1 VILQGVSDVSLPR
14 RPADFSGFVRADNG
28 RIVDAAGR
36 PLLLRGM
43 GIGTWMLPEGY
54 MWKLSPGAESPR
66 QIEALF
72 ADLVG
77 ADAAQRFWD
86 GFYASFFNEDDVR
99 RIAETG
105 FDHIR
110 LPINARLIQTPAGEP
125 IEAGLALIDQ
135 TIDWCRTHRLWLLLD
150 LHGAP
155 GGQTGT
161 NIDDSPNNQPEL
173 FMDPANRALT
183 ITLWQMLARRYRDEP
198 VVMGYDLLNEPL
210 PNAWQHTYRAE
221 LVALYKD
228 LTAAVRVIDDRHLIM
243 YEGSHWATNWEIFT
257 EIWDPNSV
265 LQFHRYWMAP
275 DRASIA
281 PYLAAREQLGLPI
294 YMGEGGENNLE
305 WLYAAHRL
313 YEGHDIGWN
322 FWPWKKIDTVTSPAS
337 IEPPDGWAEIAAYAA
352 GGAKPSREAAERTL
366 AELLEAMKLDNC
378 VWREEVIR
386 AVTAERPSVIP
397 AWGFGARGRGQSY
410 ETHPLARAN
419 TGFRAPDEVD
429 FVLPDQPDFHQTDG
443 RQYHADERIRV
454 RLQPG
459 DWLEYE
465 AGGLTPEAMIAVTDR
480 DGRDAP
486 VRIERSPRGFRV
498 VALQVVELDRITI
511 APASP

>member
-1 VILQGVSDVSLPR
+1 VSLPR
-14 RPADFSGFVRADNG
+14 RPADFSGFVHADKG
-28 RIVDAAGR
+28 SIVDGAGR

-43 GIGTWMLPEGY
+43 GIGTWLLPEGY

-77 ADAAQRFWD
+77 VEAGQRFWD
-86 GFYASFFNEDDVR
+86 GFRANFFNEDDVAG
-99 RIAETG
+99 IAESG

-110 LPINARLIQTPAGEP
+110 LPINARVIQTDSGEP

-135 TIDWCRTHRLWLLLD
+135 TIEWCRRHKLWLLLD

-161 NIDDSPNNQPEL
+161 NIDDSPNNKPEL
-173 FMDPANRALT
+173 FMDPTNRGLT
-183 ITLWQMLARRYRDEP
+183 IKLWEMLARRYRDEP

-210 PNAWQHTYRAE
+210 PNEWQHVYRDE

-228 LTAAVRVIDDRHLIM
+228 LTAAIRAIDQQHLIM

-257 EIWDPNSV
+257 DVWDPNAV

-281 PYLAAREQLGLPI
+281 PYLAAREKLGLPI

-322 FWPWKKIDTVTSPAS
+322 FWPWKKIDTLTSPAS
-337 IEPPDGWAEIAAYAA
+337 IKAPDGWAEIAAYAA
-352 GGAKPSREAAERTL
+352 GGPKPSQEAAQRTL
-366 AELLEAMKLDNC
+366 DALVQAVKLENC
-378 VWREEVIR
+378 VWQEEVVR
-386 AVTAERPSVIP
+386 AITAQRPRVIP
-397 AWGFGARGRGQSY
+397 AWGFGSRGRGKSY
-410 ETHPLARAN
+410 ETGATTPGQ
-419 TGFRAPDEVD
+419 GFRAPDEVD
-429 FVLPDQPDFHQTDG
+429 FRMPTTPNFHHTDG
-443 RQYHADERIRV
+443 REYRADERIQV
-454 RLQPG
+454 CINAG

-465 AGGLTPEAMIAVTDR
+465 VDGLTPDSTIAILNKQWAT
-480 DGRDAP
+480 AP
-486 VRIERSPRGFRV
+486 VRIDPTLRGFRV
-498 VALQVVELDRITI
+498 VALEPAELDRLLI
-511 APASP
+511 SPGPN

>member
-1 VILQGVSDVSLPR
+1 MSLPR
-14 RPADFSGFVRADNG
+14 RPADFSGFVRADQG
-28 RIVDAAGR
+28 RIVDGAGR

-43 GIGTWMLPEGY
+43 GIGTWLLPEGY
-54 MWKLSPGAESPR
+54 MWKLSPGADSPR

-72 ADLVG
+72 VDLVG
-77 ADAAQRFWD
+77 AAAAQRFWD
-86 GFYASFFNEDDVR
+86 GFYAHFFNEDDVR

-110 LPINARLIQTPAGEP
+110 LPINARRIQTADGEP

-135 TIDWCRTHRLWLLLD
+135 TIEWCRTHKLWLLLD

-161 NIDDSPNNQPEL
+161 NIDDSPNNRPEL
-173 FMDPANRALT
+173 FMHPENRVLT
-183 ITLWQMLARRYRDEP
+183 IRLWEMLARRYRDEP

-210 PNAWQHTYRAE
+210 PNGWQHVYRDE
-221 LVALYKD
+221 LVALYKE
-228 LTAAVRVIDDRHLIM
+228 LTVAVRAIDQQHLIM

-257 EIWDPNSV
+257 EVWDQNTV

-281 PYLAAREQLGLPI
+281 PYLAARQALGLPI

-322 FWPWKKIDTVTSPAS
+322 FWTWKKIDTLTSPAS
-337 IEPPDGWAEIAAYAA
+337 IKPPHGWAEIAAYAT
-352 GGAKPSREAAERTL
+352 GGPKPSPEAAERTL
-366 AELLEAMKLDNC
+366 AALVEAMRLDNC
-378 VWREEVIR
+378 VWREDVIR
-386 AVTAERPSVIP
+386 AITAERPSVIP
-397 AWGFGARGRGQSY
+397 AWGFGSRGRGQSY
-410 ETHPLARAN
+410 ATATSAREP

-429 FVLPDQPDFHQTDG
+429 FVMPEKPDFHQTDG
-443 RQYHADERIRV
+443 RQYRAGERIQV

-465 AGGLTPEAMIAVTDR
+465 LEGLVPQPTIRALDR
-480 DGRDAP
+480 ASGEAP
-486 VRIERSPRGFRV
+486 VRIDRSPRGLRI
-498 VALQVVELDRITI
+498 VALEPTELDRIII
-511 APASP
+511 ALE